1 MYNDFYG
8 LSTFPFNL
16 TPDARFFFE
25 SSVHRQAMSYLI
37 YGLHQAEGF
46 VVITGE
52 VGAGKTML
60 VENLLSTLES
70 HFVVAKIVTTK
81 LAGDDLLH
89 MVAHGFGIGQENLA
103 KGSLLKRIN
112 DFVVSQHRAG
122 KRALLIVDEAQ
133 NLPFPALEELRMLSN
148 ITIGKSTALQSF
160 LLGQPQFQTILSDP
174 ELDQLRQRVT
184 AAYHLGPLN
193 ETETRS
199 YIEHRLRVVNWKG
212 DPALTEDC
220 FLAIYRFTDGV
231 PRRINTL
238 CSRLLLYGFLETLH
252 ELSGAVVEK
261 VGLDLQREMAFV
273 KTETRHDSTYV
284 DTAASLPEISQR
296 VAHLEG
302 TVDKLKRVI
311 EQLIALIGRA
321 FQSQRP

>member
-8 LSTFPFNL
+8 LSSFPFNL

-25 SSVHRQAMSYLI
+25 SSVHRKAMSYLI

-46 VVITGE
+46 VVISGE
-52 VGAGKTML
+52 VGAGKTTL

-70 HFVVAKIVTTK
+70 RFVVAKIVTTK
-81 LAGDDLLH
+81 LAGDDLLY

-103 KGSLLKRIN
+103 KGSLLKRID

-122 KRALLIVDEAQ
+122 RRALLIVDEAQ
-133 NLPFPALEELRMLSN
+133 NLSLPALEELRMLSN

-160 LLGQPQFQTILSDP
+160 LLGQPQFQAMLSNP

-184 AAYHLGPLN
+184 VAYHLGPLN

-199 YIEHRLRVVNWKG
+199 YIEHRLRVANWKG

-220 FLAIYRFTDGV
+220 FLAVYRFTDGV

-252 ELSGAVVEK
+252 ELFAESEAGDQGCRGICEWAVITPTKELK
-261 VGLDLQREMAFV
+261 LWLEEIFP
-273 KTETRHDSTYV
+273 EESIDSYNT
-284 DTAASLPEISQR
+284 
-296 VAHLEG
+296 G
-302 TVDKLKRVI
+302 KL
-311 EQLIALIGRA
+311 A
-321 FQSQRP
+321 